1 MLNNAEI
8 QEYINTQPKYKGS
21 EVAQVDSKS
30 AIGASHLLYKRGSDK
45 MIFIKI
51 DETLV
56 RAGDKKNKNIAP
68 IQSVSEVAVFSFHA
82 FSKAQF
88 EKFALARQYTFT
100 SDDGDTLVLKTWLS
114 TVELLAVIPK
124 KLNVEVI
131 DHKWYEKIVGFRSKN
146 PLKMTAAIVI
156 YGGVLALLA
165 NWLLF

>member
-8 QEYINTQPKYKGS
+8 QEFVNTKPKYKGS

-51 DETLV
+51 DETIV

-68 IQSVSEVAVFSFHA
+68 IQSVEEVAVFSFHA

-100 SDDGDTLVLKTWLS
+100 AENGEILILKTWLS

-124 KLNVEVI
+124 KLNVEI
-131 DHKWYEKIVGFRSKN
+131 IEHKWYEKIIGFRSKN
-146 PLKMTAAIVI
+146 PLKIAAAIVV
-156 YGGVLALLA
+156 YGGILALLA
-165 NWLLF
+165 KWLLF